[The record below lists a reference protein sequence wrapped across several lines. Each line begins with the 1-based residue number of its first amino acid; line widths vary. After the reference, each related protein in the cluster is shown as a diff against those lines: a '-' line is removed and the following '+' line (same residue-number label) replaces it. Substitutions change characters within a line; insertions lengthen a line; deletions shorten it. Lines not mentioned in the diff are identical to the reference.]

1 MSSPAFFWRSL
12 CGCRSHCGGRGCEEL
27 KRANTGVVYVFP
39 IRTSKMQYEW
49 YDLLSP
55 VTKFQLCVW
64 GFRLF
69 IETNLLYHTLPLLES
84 VHVCVCIYIYI
95 FK

>member
-12 CGCRSHCGGRGCEEL
+12 CGCRSYCGGRGCEEL

-39 IRTSKMQYEW
+39 IRSAVGMVRFALFRNQV
-49 YDLLSP
+49 SA
-55 VTKFQLCVW
+55 LCMG

-69 IETNLLYHTLPLLES
+69 LETNLLYHTLPLLES
-84 VHVCVCIYIYI
+84 VSVYVYIY
-95 FK
+95 F